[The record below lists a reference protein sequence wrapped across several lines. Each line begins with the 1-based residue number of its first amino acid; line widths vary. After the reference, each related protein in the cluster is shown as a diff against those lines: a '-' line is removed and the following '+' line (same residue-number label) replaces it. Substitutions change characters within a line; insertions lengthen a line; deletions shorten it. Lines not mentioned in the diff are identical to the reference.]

1 MKDVSINISKNG
13 KALEAPVDTVK
24 VPVQAEVPAP
34 KKTAVEVEQIISAPM
49 VGVFYRSS
57 SPETDPFVE
66 EGTVIKKGDVICM
79 IEAMKS
85 FNEMRAEV
93 DGRVSEILVS
103 NGQMVEFGQSLFKVI
118 PE

>member
-1 MKDVSINISKNG
+1 MEETIQKKDDLLERVFEFYTSNSVSVLQVEMKNVSINISKNG

-34 KKTAVEVEQIISAPM
+34 KKTAVEVEQIILAPM

-66 EGTVIKKGDVICM
+66 EGTVIKKVM
-79 IEAMKS
+79 
-85 FNEMRAEV
+85 
-93 DGRVSEILVS
+93 
-103 NGQMVEFGQSLFKVI
+103 
-118 PE
+118 